1 MAKKNLPPLEVG
13 KAYIAAEFD
22 HFEYVGS
29 KLMPSEQPTILRL
42 HLRNG
47 TTIDL
52 PVRDSELR
60 RLALVMAAAFPQEI
74 IDDFSSKGWVQA
86 APKP

>member
-1 MAKKNLPPLEVG
+1 MTKKNLPLLEVG
-13 KAYIAAEFD
+13 QAYVAAEFD

-29 KLMPSEQPTILRL
+29 KLMPSGQLAILRL

-52 PVRDSELR
+52 PVRDAELL
-60 RLALVMAAAFPQEI
+60 RLAHVMAGAFPQEI
-74 IDDFSSKGWVQA
+74 IDDFRSKGWIN
-86 APKP
+86 APIEP

>member
-1 MAKKNLPPLEVG
+1 MAQKHLPPLETG

-29 KLMPSEQPTILRL
+29 RLTSPGQPALFRL
-42 HLRNG
+42 HLKNG

-52 PVRDSELR
+52 PVRESELL
-60 RLALVMAAAFPQEI
+60 RLAHVMANAFPTEI
-74 IDDFSSKGWVQA
+74 IDDFRQKNWV
-86 APKP
+86 K